1 MSERDERGRL
11 RLPRQDLVPFQ
22 RVLSRSNRSS
32 RRPTPEKSGHISRS
46 HSYNGQEVNRSL
58 ARLSLN
64 NNNNNS
70 GHKTRTHSHEHA
82 TTTKVP
88 RIPFQRVLHRR
99 RTHTHTLQPQ
109 VSTQEERYREIRNRR
124 REEGGLFR
132 PFATEYHSKYHMP
145 GGQVKSRRK
154 PSRYKNQ
161 SQLSS
166 VIKDPT
172 LPQSHGEEG
181 DTGDRG
187 DGGSSRSTGGSS
199 NPSDTSSV
207 KLPKIR
213 DSPLTAP
220 HSPDLHDPRPNT
232 HAGRQFSGTRSMD
245 TRQDTERRPHT
256 EPRPISRAESRPG
269 ESSQHSHTDIFTV
282 PSPDPIQPVPA
293 TPPQMST

>member
-32 RRPTPEKSGHISRS
+32 RRPTPDKSGHISRS
-46 HSYNGQEVNRSL
+46 HSYNGQEVSRGL

-64 NNNNNS
+64 NNNNNNN

-82 TTTKVP
+82 TTTKAP

-109 VSTQEERYREIRNRR
+109 VSTQEGRYRDIRNRR

-132 PFATEYHSKYHMP
+132 PFATEYHTKYMS

-172 LPQSHGEEG
+172 LPQSQGEER
-181 DTGDRG
+181 DEGDRG
-187 DGGSSRSTGGSS
+187 DGESS
-199 NPSDTSSV
+199 NPSETSSV

-232 HAGRQFSGTRSMD
+232 HAGGRQSSGTRSMD
-245 TRQDTERRPHT
+245 THQDTEPRPHT
-256 EPRPISRAESRPG
+256 EPRPVSRAESRPG
-269 ESSQHSHTDIFTV
+269 ESRQHSHTDIYTV
-282 PSPDPIQPVPA
+282 PSPDTI
-293 TPPQMST
+293 PQMST